1 VKLLHHFGF
10 SCVTES
16 VLFALGTPS
25 SIFNEN
31 TILSRGLS
39 GQMSRLHVCG
49 VWHFE
54 RNQLNHCT
62 VLVIFV
68 SQSHCFSAW
77 AYMQ

>member
-1 VKLLHHFGF
+1 MERLHHLGI

-39 GQMSRLHVCG
+39 GQMSQLHVCG
-49 VWHFE
+49 FGMLRGTDQIIAPFWLFLFHKV
-54 RNQLNHCT
+54 T
-62 VLVIFV
+62 VFQPGHI
-68 SQSHCFSAW
+68 Q
-77 AYMQ
+77 